1 MPRNLRASG
10 SSLSQTKGQPRI
22 FFHKNACKT
31 IDRPTIRRFQY
42 LTRFPVLELKDVC
55 FTINKDGEDVNLVDH
70 VSIQV
75 PKGHFM
81 AIVGPSGCGKTTL
94 LKTIAGLN
102 PESDGALFWE
112 GRNLSEDGDFS
123 PSEIGY
129 VPQFSIAYDPLTVDE
144 SVEAATRLR
153 VRTRDTAELD
163 QRIDRVLEETGL
175 ETISDRPVKVLSGGQ
190 KRRLG
195 LAMEL
200 VSDPKILLCD
210 EVTSGLD
217 PRSERE
223 IVRLLHDLSRKD
235 GRIVLS
241 VTHSL
246 AHLEL
251 YDSILV
257 LHEGRV
263 VFHGPPERLN
273 HYFSVK
279 DTEEIYPRLSAQ
291 PSERWQASWTKHSVS
306 YYGMLEKTRARL
318 IESGDLVLE
327 RSKPALDPNDE
338 EPDEGTAPQ
347 ETRLP
352 GFFTQFSTLLSR
364 RWRIFFRDRGQ
375 VFLQIAILLCFP
387 ALVTLF
393 SDKADGNIRRYS
405 DVRQDN
411 MAAEIQEQ
419 QSVRADQAKV
429 GSAISGIIM
438 FQVVLLALM
447 GSNNSAREIAGER
460 PIYEKEKFGGL
471 RPSAYLLSKI
481 AFLSCLVIA
490 QSLWMAFFVNLFG
503 AFRGE
508 FVEHVIF
515 LLLVNAAMTSICL
528 AISALMRTAEQASLL
543 SIYLV
548 GFQLPLSG
556 AVLALPENIEAFTR
570 PFISAY
576 WAWSGS
582 VEALQS
588 QVHGAVKSVI
598 DTSLSNQEACIF
610 TLAIH
615 IAIALILAWIGTR
628 RPQWE

>member
-1 MPRNLRASG
+1 M
-10 SSLSQTKGQPRI
+10 
-22 FFHKNACKT
+22 
-31 IDRPTIRRFQY
+31 
-42 LTRFPVLELKDVC
+42 LELKEVS
-55 FTINKDGEDVNLVDH
+55 FTIRKDGEEIPLVDR
-70 VSIQV
+70 VSIRV

-102 PESDGALFWE
+102 PESGGALFWDS
-112 GRNLSEDGDFS
+112 RNLSEDGDFS

-153 VRTRDTAELD
+153 VRTSGAADLD
-163 QRIDRVLEETGL
+163 DRIDRVLEETGL
-175 ETISDRPVKVLSGGQ
+175 GPISDRQVKVLSGGQ

-200 VSDPKILLCD
+200 VSDPKLLLCD

-235 GRIVLS
+235 GRIILS

-263 VFHGPPERLN
+263 AFHGPPEQVT
-273 HYFSVK
+273 HYFSVS
-279 DTEEIYPRLSAQ
+279 DTEEVYPRLATQ
-291 PSERWQASWTKHSVS
+291 PSERWYSSWLKHRES
-306 YYGMLEKTRARL
+306 YQKMMDKNRERL
-318 IESGDLVLE
+318 IVSGDLQLPHAGPDDAHGESGDSL
-327 RSKPALDPNDE
+327 
-338 EPDEGTAPQ
+338 
-347 ETRLP
+347 RLP
-352 GFFTQFSTLLSR
+352 GFFSQFATLLSR

-375 VFLQIAILLCFP
+375 VFLQLAIILCFP
-387 ALVTLF
+387 ILVTLF
-393 SDKADGNIRRYS
+393 SDKASGNIRRYS
-405 DVRQDN
+405 DTRQADVF
-411 MAAEIQEQ
+411 AEIQEI

-438 FQVVLLALM
+438 FQVVLLSLM

-460 PIYEKEKFGGL
+460 PIYEKERFGGL
-471 RPSAYLLSKI
+471 RPSAYLASKI
-481 AFLSCLVIA
+481 AFLACLVIA
-490 QSLWMAFFVNLFG
+490 QSLWMAFFVNFFG
-503 AFRGE
+503 TFRGD
-508 FVEHVIF
+508 FIQHAGF
-515 LLLVNAAMTSICL
+515 LLLVNAAMTAICL
-528 AISALMRTAEQASLL
+528 AISSLMRTAEQASLL

-582 VEALQS
+582 VESLQT
-588 QVHGAVKSVI
+588 QVHDAVKSVI
-598 DTSLSNQEACIF
+598 DTSLSAQNACLF
-610 TLAIH
+610 TLGAH
-615 IAIALILAWIGTR
+615 VLVALIATWAGAR
-628 RPQWE
+628 RPQWD

>member
-1 MPRNLRASG
+1 
-10 SSLSQTKGQPRI
+10 
-22 FFHKNACKT
+22 
-31 IDRPTIRRFQY
+31 
-42 LTRFPVLELKDVC
+42 
-55 FTINKDGEDVNLVDH
+55 
-70 VSIQV
+70 
-75 PKGHFM
+75 
-81 AIVGPSGCGKTTL
+81 
-94 LKTIAGLN
+94 
-102 PESDGALFWE
+102 
-112 GRNLSEDGDFS
+112 
-123 PSEIGY
+123 
-129 VPQFSIAYDPLTVDE
+129 
-144 SVEAATRLR
+144 
-153 VRTRDTAELD
+153 
-163 QRIDRVLEETGL
+163 
-175 ETISDRPVKVLSGGQ
+175 
-190 KRRLG
+190 
-195 LAMEL
+195 
-200 VSDPKILLCD
+200 
-210 EVTSGLD
+210 
-217 PRSERE
+217 
-223 IVRLLHDLSRKD
+223 
-235 GRIVLS
+235 
-241 VTHSL
+241 
-246 AHLEL
+246 
-251 YDSILV
+251 
-257 LHEGRV
+257 
-263 VFHGPPERLN
+263 
-273 HYFSVK
+273 
-279 DTEEIYPRLSAQ
+279 
-291 PSERWQASWTKHSVS
+291 
-306 YYGMLEKTRARL
+306 
-318 IESGDLVLE
+318 
-327 RSKPALDPNDE
+327 
-338 EPDEGTAPQ
+338 
-347 ETRLP
+347 
-352 GFFTQFSTLLSR
+352 
-364 RWRIFFRDRGQ
+364 
-375 VFLQIAILLCFP
+375 
-387 ALVTLF
+387 
-393 SDKADGNIRRYS
+393 
-405 DVRQDN
+405 

-515 LLLVNAAMTSICL
+515 LLLINAAMTSVCL

-610 TLAIH
+610 TLAVH
-615 IAIALILAWIGTR
+615 IAVALSLAWIGTR

>member
-1 MPRNLRASG
+1 M
-10 SSLSQTKGQPRI
+10 
-22 FFHKNACKT
+22 
-31 IDRPTIRRFQY
+31 
-42 LTRFPVLELKDVC
+42 LELKDVC
-55 FTINKDGEDVNLVDH
+55 FTIKKGGEEVNLVDK
-70 VSIQV
+70 VSIKI

-123 PSEIGY
+123 PSEMGY

-153 VRTRDTAELD
+153 VKTKNVAELD
-163 QRIDRVLEETGL
+163 HRIDRVLEETGL
-175 ETISDRPVKVLSGGQ
+175 GPISDRAVKVLSGGQ

-223 IVRLLHDLSRKD
+223 IMRLLNDLSRKD

-263 VFHGPPERLN
+263 AFHGPPERLT

-279 DTEEIYPRLSAQ
+279 DTEEVYPRLASQA
-291 PSERWQASWTKHSVS
+291 SERWQASWQKHSVS
-306 YYGMLEKTRARL
+306 YYDMLEKSRERL
-318 IESGDLVLE
+318 IGSGELRLDSHEATGHLTDGPPKAE
-327 RSKPALDPNDE
+327 TQQARATKPSRHD
-338 EPDEGTAPQ
+338 
-347 ETRLP
+347 TRLP
-352 GFFTQFSTLLSR
+352 GFFSQFATLLSR

-375 VFLQIAILLCFP
+375 VFLQLAILICFP
-387 ALVTLF
+387 ALVALF
-393 SDKADGNIRRYS
+393 SDKASGNIRRYS
-405 DVRQDN
+405 DIRQN
-411 MAAEIQEQ
+411 NIFQEIQEQ

-471 RPSAYLLSKI
+471 RPMAYLSSKI

-490 QSLWMAFFVNLFG
+490 QSLWMAFFVNFF
-503 AFRGE
+503 APFRGD
-508 FVEHVIF
+508 FIQHAIF
-515 LLLVNAAMTSICL
+515 LLLINAAMTSICL

-556 AVLALPENIEAFTR
+556 AVLALPEHIEAFTR

-582 VEALQS
+582 VEALQTR
-588 QVHGAVKSVI
+588 VHGAVKSVI
-598 DTSLSNQEACIF
+598 DTSLSSQSACMF
-610 TLAIH
+610 TLGIH
-615 IAIALILAWIGTR
+615 IIAALTLAWIGTR

>member
-1 MPRNLRASG
+1 
-10 SSLSQTKGQPRI
+10 
-22 FFHKNACKT
+22 
-31 IDRPTIRRFQY
+31 
-42 LTRFPVLELKDVC
+42 VLELKEVS
-55 FTINKDGEDVNLVDH
+55 FTIRKDGEDVPLVDRA
-70 VSIQV
+70 SIKV

-102 PESDGALFWE
+102 PESGGALFWDQ
-112 GRNLSEDGDFS
+112 RNLSEDGDFL

-153 VRTRDTAELD
+153 VRTRDTAALD
-163 QRIDRVLEETGL
+163 QRIDRVLEESGL
-175 ETISDRPVKVLSGGQ
+175 SPISDRQVKVLSGGQ

-246 AHLEL
+246 SHLEL

-263 VFHGPPERLN
+263 AFHGPPERLT
-273 HYFSVK
+273 HYFSVD
-279 DTEEIYPRLSAQ
+279 DTEEVYPRLATQ
-291 PSERWQASWTKHSVS
+291 ASERWHESWQKHRSS
-306 YYGMLEKTRARL
+306 YDKMLELNRKNLLASGALEAPETEIPTA
-318 IESGDLVLE
+318 ESEAEPGEDD
-327 RSKPALDPNDE
+327 AE
-338 EPDEGTAPQ
+338 EPKKNA
-347 ETRLP
+347 TRKAESEALRMP
-352 GFFTQFSTLLSR
+352 GFFSQFVTLLSR

-375 VFLQIAILLCFP
+375 VFLQLAILVCFP
-387 ALVTLF
+387 LLVTIF
-393 SDKADGNIRRYS
+393 SNKASGNIRRFSDTHQS
-405 DVRQDN
+405 DVFAQ
-411 MAAEIQEQ
+411 IQEQ
-419 QSVRADQAKV
+419 QSVASDQAKV
-429 GSAISGIIM
+429 GSAVSGIIM
-438 FQVVLLALM
+438 FQVVLLSLM
-447 GSNNSAREIAGER
+447 ASNNSAREIAGER
-460 PIYEKEKFGGL
+460 QIFEKEKFGGL
-471 RPSAYLLSKI
+471 RPSAYLASKV
-481 AFLSCLVIA
+481 AFLACLVIT
-490 QSLWMAFFVNLFG
+490 QSLWMAFFVNFSG
-503 AFRGE
+503 AFRGD
-508 FVEHVIF
+508 FVQHAGF
-515 LLLVNAAMTSICL
+515 LLLVNAAMTAICL

-556 AVLALPENIEAFTR
+556 AVLALPENIEVFTR

-582 VEALQS
+582 VEALQT
-588 QVHGAVKSVI
+588 QVHDAVKSVI
-598 DTSLSNQEACIF
+598 DTSLSSQNAC
-610 TLAIH
+610 LYALGAH
-615 IAIALILAWIGTR
+615 ITVALIAAWIGAS
-628 RPQWE
+628 RPQWD

>member
-1 MPRNLRASG
+1 M
-10 SSLSQTKGQPRI
+10 
-22 FFHKNACKT
+22 
-31 IDRPTIRRFQY
+31 
-42 LTRFPVLELKDVC
+42 LELKDVC
-55 FTINKDGEDVNLVDH
+55 FTIRKDGEDVNLVDR
-70 VSIQV
+70 VSIKV

-102 PESDGALFWE
+102 PESGGALFWE
-112 GRNLSEDGDFS
+112 GRNLSEEGDFE

-153 VRTRDTAELD
+153 VKCRGTEELD
-163 QRIDRVLEETGL
+163 QRIDHVLEETGL
-175 ETISDRPVKVLSGGQ
+175 SPISDRPVKVLSGGQ

-200 VSDPKILLCD
+200 VSDPRILLCD

-263 VFHGPPERLN
+263 AFHGPPEQLT

-279 DTEEIYPRLSAQ
+279 DTEEVYPRLAGQ
-291 PSERWQASWTKHSVS
+291 PSERWHASWGKHSDH
-306 YYGMLEKTRARL
+306 YYGMLEKNRVRL
-318 IESGDLVLE
+318 IASGELPPVRD
-327 RSKPALDPNDE
+327 KPDGAEAGDGEVRD
-338 EPDEGTAPQ
+338 
-347 ETRLP
+347 TRLP
-352 GFFTQFSTLLSR
+352 GFISQFTTLLSR

-375 VFLQIAILLCFP
+375 VFLQLAILICFP
-387 ALVTLF
+387 LLVTLF
-393 SDKADGNIRRYS
+393 SNKASGNIRSYS
-405 DVRQDN
+405 DTRQDN
-411 MAAEIQEQ
+411 IIQEIQEQ
-419 QSVRADQAKV
+419 QSVRSDQAKV

-471 RPSAYLLSKI
+471 RPMAYLSSKV

-490 QSLWMAFFVNLFG
+490 QSLWMAFFVNMFG
-503 AFRGE
+503 AFRGD
-508 FVEHVIF
+508 FVQHAVF
-515 LLLVNAAMTSICL
+515 LLLINASMTAICL

-556 AVLALPENIEAFTR
+556 AVLALPEHIERFTR

-576 WAWSGS
+576 WSWSGS
-582 VEALQS
+582 VEALQAR
-588 QVHGAVKSVI
+588 VHGAVKSVI
-598 DTSLSNQEACIF
+598 DTSLSDQDSCLF

-615 IAIALILAWIGTR
+615 ISVALLLAWIGTR

>member
-1 MPRNLRASG
+1 LFSVKPE
-10 SSLSQTKGQPRI
+10 
-22 FFHKNACKT
+22 
-31 IDRPTIRRFQY
+31 
-42 LTRFPVLELKDVC
+42 FPVLELQDVC
-55 FTINKDGEDVNLVDH
+55 FTIRKNGEDANLVDQ
-70 VSIQV
+70 VSLRI

-102 PESDGALFWE
+102 PESAGQLVWDG
-112 GRNLSEDGDFS
+112 RDLSKEGDFE
-123 PSEIGY
+123 PTEIGY

-144 SVEAATRLR
+144 SIEAATRLR
-153 VRTRDTAELD
+153 VRCRGNAELD
-163 QRIDRVLEETGL
+163 ARIDRVLEETGL
-175 ETISDRPVKVLSGGQ
+175 APIADRPVKVLSGGQ

-200 VSDPKILLCD
+200 VSNPKLLLCD

-223 IVRLLHDLSRKD
+223 IVHLLHELSRRD

-263 VFHGPPERLN
+263 AYHGPPDQLT
-273 HYFSVK
+273 HYFSVQ
-279 DTEEIYPRLSAQ
+279 DTEEVYPCLATQ
-291 PSERWQASWTKHSVS
+291 PSERWQESWGKHRAA
-306 YYGMLEKTRARL
+306 YEGML
-318 IESGDLVLE
+318 DHE
-327 RSKPALDPNDE
+327 RERQLAAGTLHVPVVAAEADPA
-338 EPDEGTAPQ
+338 TAPTSQ
-347 ETRLP
+347 QPTRLP
-352 GFFTQFSTLLSR
+352 GFFSQFATLLSR

-375 VFLQIAILLCFP
+375 VLLQLAILLCFP
-387 ALVTLF
+387 LLVTVF
-393 SDKADGNIRRYS
+393 SDKAKDPIRKFS
-405 DVRQDN
+405 DQRQTDVLSEIQERQMVRQD
-411 MAAEIQEQ
+411 Q
-419 QSVRADQAKV
+419 VKV
-429 GSAISGIIM
+429 GSAVSGIIM

-471 RPSAYLLSKI
+471 RPFAYLSSKI
-481 AFLSCLVIA
+481 AFLACLVIA
-490 QSLWMAFFVNLFG
+490 QSLWMAFFVNFFG
-503 AFRGE
+503 PFRGHFE
-508 FVEHVIF
+508 EHAAF
-515 LLLVNAAMTSICL
+515 LLLVNASMTAICL
-528 AISALMRTAEQASLL
+528 AISSLMRTAEQASLL

-556 AVLALPENIEAFTR
+556 AVLALPEHIEAFTR

-582 VEALQS
+582 VEALQNE
-588 QVHGAVKSVI
+588 VHSAVKSVI
-598 DTSLSNQEACIF
+598 DTSLSPQQACLY
-610 TLAIH
+610 TLAAQIGV
-615 IAIALILAWIGTR
+615 ALVAAWAGAR
-628 RPQWE
+628 RHQWD

>member
-1 MPRNLRASG
+1 
-10 SSLSQTKGQPRI
+10 
-22 FFHKNACKT
+22 
-31 IDRPTIRRFQY
+31 
-42 LTRFPVLELKDVC
+42 VLELQDVC
-55 FTINKDGEDVNLVDH
+55 FSIRKDGTDINLVDQ
-70 VSIQV
+70 VSIKV

-102 PESDGALFWE
+102 PESAGALLWE

-153 VRTRDTAELD
+153 VRTRNNEELD
-163 QRIDRVLEETGL
+163 HRIDRVLEETGL
-175 ETISDRPVKVLSGGQ
+175 TAIAERTVKVLSGGQ

-200 VSDPKILLCD
+200 VSDPKLLLCD

-263 VFHGPPERLN
+263 AFHGPPEQLT

-279 DTEEIYPRLSAQ
+279 DTEEVYPRLATQ
-291 PSERWQASWTKHSVS
+291 PSDRWQTSWAKHRES
-306 YYGMLEKTRARL
+306 YYKMLERNREKQIAAGTLHLPPDTTSSPTDPAA
-318 IESGDLVLE
+318 ENDDSPKK
-327 RSKPALDPNDE
+327 SKPADTTP
-338 EPDEGTAPQ
+338 P
-347 ETRLP
+347 LP
-352 GFFTQFSTLLSR
+352 GFFSQFGTLISR

-387 ALVTLF
+387 ILVTLF
-393 SDKADGNIRRYS
+393 SDKASGNIRKFS
-405 DVRQDN
+405 DTRQSN
-411 MAAEIQEQ
+411 IAAEIQEQ
-419 QSVRADQAKV
+419 ESVRSDQAKV

-438 FQVVLLALM
+438 FQVVLLSLM

-471 RPSAYLLSKI
+471 RPSAYLASKI
-481 AFLSCLVIA
+481 AFLACLVIA
-490 QSLWMAFFVNLFG
+490 QSLWMAFFVNFFG
-503 AFRGE
+503 PFRGD
-508 FVEHVIF
+508 FVQHAGF
-515 LLLVNAAMTSICL
+515 LLLVNAAMTAVCL

-556 AVLALPENIEAFTR
+556 AVLALPINIESFTR

-588 QVHGAVKSVI
+588 NVHGAVKSVI
-598 DTSLSNQEACIF
+598 DTSLSSQNACLY
-610 TLAIH
+610 TLGAH
-615 IAIALILAWIGTR
+615 IGIALIAAWIGSR
-628 RPQWE
+628 RPQWD

>member
-1 MPRNLRASG
+1 
-10 SSLSQTKGQPRI
+10 
-22 FFHKNACKT
+22 
-31 IDRPTIRRFQY
+31 
-42 LTRFPVLELKDVC
+42 VLELQEVS
-55 FTINKDGEDVNLVDH
+55 FIIRKDGEDVPLVDR
-70 VSIQV
+70 VSIRV

-102 PESDGALFWE
+102 PESAGALFWDS
-112 GRNLSEDGDFS
+112 RNLSEDGDFS

-153 VRTRDTAELD
+153 VRCRGTAELD

-175 ETISDRPVKVLSGGQ
+175 SPISDRQVKVLSGGQ

-200 VSDPKILLCD
+200 VSDPKLLLCD

-263 VFHGPPERLN
+263 AFHGPPEQLT
-273 HYFSVK
+273 HYFSVS
-279 DTEEIYPRLSAQ
+279 DTEEVYPRLATQS
-291 PSERWQASWTKHSVS
+291 PERWHDSWQKHRDS
-306 YYGMLEKTRARL
+306 YQKMMEKNRARL
-318 IESGDLVLE
+318 VTSGDLQA
-327 RSKPALDPNDE
+327 PAPAAAE
-338 EPDEGTAPQ
+338 EAEAP
-347 ETRLP
+347 RLP
-352 GFFTQFSTLLSR
+352 GFFSQFATLLSR

-375 VFLQIAILLCFP
+375 VFLQLAIIVCFP
-387 ALVTLF
+387 ILVTLF
-393 SDKADGNIRRYS
+393 SDKASGNIRRFS
-405 DVRQDN
+405 DTRQSER
-411 MAAEIQEQ
+411 AEIEEKILV
-419 QSVRADQAKV
+419 SSDQAKV

-438 FQVVLLALM
+438 FQVVLLSLM

-471 RPSAYLLSKI
+471 RPTAYLASKV
-481 AFLSCLVIA
+481 AFLACLVIG
-490 QSLWMAFFVNLFG
+490 QSLWMAFFVNFFG
-503 AFRGE
+503 TFRGD
-508 FVEHVIF
+508 FIQHAGF
-515 LLLVNAAMTSICL
+515 LLLVNAAMTAVCL
-528 AISALMRTAEQASLL
+528 AISSLMRTAEQASLL

-582 VEALQS
+582 VEALQP
-588 QVHGAVKSVI
+588 QVYNAVKSVI
-598 DTSLSNQEACIF
+598 DTSLSAQEICFYA
-610 TLAIH
+610 LGAH
-615 IAIALILAWIGTR
+615 IAVALIATWAGAR
-628 RPQWE
+628 RPQWD

>member
-1 MPRNLRASG
+1 MLELQEVS
-10 SSLSQTKGQPRI
+10 
-22 FFHKNACKT
+22 F
-31 IDRPTIRRFQY
+31 TIR
-42 LTRFPVLELKDVC
+42 
-55 FTINKDGEDVNLVDH
+55 KDGEQIPLVDR
-70 VSIQV
+70 VSIRV

-102 PESDGALFWE
+102 PESGGALFWDS
-112 GRNLSEDGDFS
+112 RNLSEDGDFS

-153 VRTRDTAELD
+153 VRSASTAELD
-163 QRIDRVLEETGL
+163 HRIDRVLEETGL
-175 ETISDRPVKVLSGGQ
+175 SPISDRQVKVLSGGQ

-200 VSDPKILLCD
+200 VSDPKLLLCD

-223 IVRLLHDLSRKD
+223 IVRLLHDLSRTD

-263 VFHGPPERLN
+263 AFHGPPEQLT
-273 HYFSVK
+273 HYFSVS
-279 DTEEIYPRLSAQ
+279 DTEEIYPRLAAQ
-291 PSERWQASWTKHSVS
+291 PSERWQASWEKHRES
-306 YYGMLEKTRARL
+306 YQKMMEKSRAQM
-318 IESGDLVLE
+318 IASGDLHL
-327 RSKPALDPNDE
+327 PAAAPDAVDGAEKAPE
-338 EPDEGTAPQ
+338 EGL
-347 ETRLP
+347 RLP
-352 GFFTQFSTLLSR
+352 GFFSQFATLLSR

-375 VFLQIAILLCFP
+375 VFLQLAIIVCFP
-387 ALVTLF
+387 ILVTLF
-393 SDKADGNIRRYS
+393 SDKASGNIRRYS
-405 DVRQDN
+405 DTRSTDFV
-411 MAAEIQEQ
+411 AEIQEQ
-419 QSVRADQAKV
+419 QSVRSDQAKV

-438 FQVVLLALM
+438 FQVVLLSLM

-471 RPSAYLLSKI
+471 RPSAYLASKV
-481 AFLSCLVIA
+481 AFLACLVIA
-490 QSLWMAFFVNLFG
+490 QSLWMAFFVNFFG
-503 AFRGE
+503 AFRGD
-508 FVEHVIF
+508 FIEHAGF
-515 LLLVNAAMTSICL
+515 LLLINAAMTAICL
-528 AISALMRTAEQASLL
+528 AISSLMRTAEQASLL

-556 AVLALPENIEAFTR
+556 AVLALPEHIEAFTR

-582 VEALQS
+582 VEALQT
-588 QVHGAVKSVI
+588 QVHDAVKSVI
-598 DTSLSNQEACIF
+598 DTGLSPQNAAF
-610 TLAIH
+610 YTLGAH
-615 IAIALILAWIGTR
+615 IIIAMIATWAGAR
-628 RPQWE
+628 RPQWD

>member
-1 MPRNLRASG
+1 M
-10 SSLSQTKGQPRI
+10 
-22 FFHKNACKT
+22 
-31 IDRPTIRRFQY
+31 
-42 LTRFPVLELKDVC
+42 LELKDVS
-55 FTINKDGEDVNLVDH
+55 FHIRKDGEDFPLLH
-70 VSIQV
+70 EIGLRV

-94 LKTIAGLN
+94 LKTIAGLI
-102 PESDGALFWE
+102 PESEGALFWN
-112 GRNLSEDGDFS
+112 GRNLAEDEDFS

-153 VRTRDTAELD
+153 VRSRNADELD
-163 QRIDRVLEETGL
+163 QRIDRVLEEAGL
-175 ETISDRPVKVLSGGQ
+175 DRIADRPVHVLSGGQ

-200 VSDPKILLCD
+200 VSDPDILLCD

-223 IVRLLHDLSRKD
+223 IVHLLHDLSRKD
-235 GRIVLS
+235 GRVVLS

-263 VFHGPPERLN
+263 AYHGPPAKLT
-273 HYFSVK
+273 HYFSVS
-279 DTEEIYPRLSAQ
+279 DTEEVYPRLANQ
-291 PSERWQASWTKHSVS
+291 LAERWESSWKKHRES
-306 YYGMLEKTRARL
+306 YDAMIERRRAKF
-318 IESGDLVLE
+318 IASGDLHV
-327 RSKPALDPNDE
+327 
-338 EPDEGTAPQ
+338 PDEPESSKETPEKDPEKETSKQVADQ
-347 ETRLP
+347 EASGPPRRRSTELELP
-352 GFFTQFSTLLSR
+352 GAFSQFTTLLTR

-375 VFLQIAILLCFP
+375 VFLQLAILLCFP
-387 ALVTLF
+387 VLVTLF
-393 SDKADGNIRRYS
+393 ADRAQGNISRYS
-405 DVRQDN
+405 DVRQDDFV
-411 MAAEIQEQ
+411 AEIQEQ
-419 QSVRADQAKV
+419 QRVMADQAKV
-429 GSAISGIIM
+429 GSAVSGIIM

-447 GSNNSAREIAGER
+447 GSNNSAREIASER

-471 RPSAYLLSKI
+471 RPSAYIASKVV
-481 AFLSCLVIA
+481 FLSCLVIA

-503 AFRGE
+503 AFRGD
-508 FVEHVIF
+508 FIQHVGF
-515 LLLVNAAMTSICL
+515 LLFVNAAMTGICL
-528 AISALMRTAEQASLL
+528 AISAWMRTAEQASLL

-556 AVLALPENIEAFTR
+556 AVLALPENIEAITR

-582 VEALQS
+582 VEALQT
-588 QVHGAVKSVI
+588 QVHDAVKSVV
-598 DTSLSNQEACIF
+598 DTSLSPVDLCQYIL
-610 TLAIH
+610 TIH
-615 IAIALILAWIGTR
+615 ILVALFFAWLGAR
-628 RPQWE
+628 RPQWD

>member
-1 MPRNLRASG
+1 M
-10 SSLSQTKGQPRI
+10 
-22 FFHKNACKT
+22 
-31 IDRPTIRRFQY
+31 
-42 LTRFPVLELKDVC
+42 LELKEVS
-55 FTINKDGEDVNLVDH
+55 FAIRKDGEDVPLVDR
-70 VSIQV
+70 VSIRV

-102 PESDGALFWE
+102 PESGGALFWD
-112 GRNLSEDGDFS
+112 GRDLSKEGDFS

-153 VRTRDTAELD
+153 VRCGDTEELD

-175 ETISDRPVKVLSGGQ
+175 GPISDRRVKVLSGGQ

-200 VSDPKILLCD
+200 VSDPKLLLCD

-223 IVRLLHDLSRKD
+223 IVRLMYDLSRKD

-263 VFHGPPERLN
+263 AFHGPPEQMT
-273 HYFSVK
+273 HYFSVG
-279 DTEEIYPRLSAQ
+279 DTEEIYPRLATQ
-291 PSERWQASWTKHSVS
+291 PSDRWQSSWQKHRES
-306 YYGMLEKTRARL
+306 YQKMMDKNRARL
-318 IESGDLVLE
+318 MNTGELIV
-327 RSKPALDPNDE
+327 PAPPAEN
-338 EPDEGTAPQ
+338 EPPDAKDVA
-347 ETRLP
+347 LP
-352 GFFTQFSTLLSR
+352 GFFTQFATLLSR

-375 VFLQIAILLCFP
+375 VFLQLAIILIFP
-387 ALVTLF
+387 VLVTIF
-393 SDKADGNIRRYS
+393 SEKASGNIRRFS
-405 DVRQDN
+405 DTRSDDL
-411 MAAEIQEQ
+411 MAEIQEQ
-419 QSVRADQAKV
+419 QSVRSDQAKV

-438 FQVVLLALM
+438 FQVVLLSLM

-471 RPSAYLLSKI
+471 RPSAYLASKV
-481 AFLSCLVIA
+481 AFLACLVIG
-490 QSLWMAFFVNLFG
+490 QSLWMAFFVNFFG
-503 AFRGE
+503 TFRGD
-508 FVEHVIF
+508 FIQHAGF
-515 LLLVNAAMTSICL
+515 LLLVNAAMTAICL
-528 AISALMRTAEQASLL
+528 AVSSLMRTAEQASLL

-556 AVLALPENIEAFTR
+556 AVLALPESVEIFTR

-582 VEALQS
+582 VEALQT
-588 QVHGAVKSVI
+588 QVHDAVKSVI
-598 DTSLSNQEACIF
+598 DTSLSAQEAC
-610 TLAIH
+610 LYALGAH
-615 IAIALILAWIGTR
+615 IVIALIATWAGAR
-628 RPQWE
+628 RPQWD

>member
-1 MPRNLRASG
+1 M
-10 SSLSQTKGQPRI
+10 
-22 FFHKNACKT
+22 
-31 IDRPTIRRFQY
+31 
-42 LTRFPVLELKDVC
+42 LELKEVS
-55 FTINKDGEDVNLVDH
+55 FTIEKDGEEVPLVDRI
-70 VSIQV
+70 SLAV

-102 PESDGALFWE
+102 PESSGSLHWDA
-112 GRNLSEDGDFS
+112 RDLSKEGDFS
-123 PSEIGY
+123 PTEIGY

-153 VRTRDTAELD
+153 VRSRSTAELD
-163 QRIDRVLEETGL
+163 ERIDRVLEETGL
-175 ETISDRPVKVLSGGQ
+175 SPISDRQVKVLSGGQ

-251 YDSILV
+251 YDSVLV
-257 LHEGRV
+257 LHEGKV
-263 VFHGPPERLN
+263 AFHGPPDQLT
-273 HYFSVK
+273 HYFSVH
-279 DTEEIYPRLSAQ
+279 DTEEVYPRLATQ
-291 PSERWQASWTKHSVS
+291 AADRWHSSWQKHRGS
-306 YYGMLEKTRARL
+306 YQKMLERNRERL
-318 IESGDLVLE
+318 INSGGLHVPVEAKAGAAVPAPQLE
-327 RSKPALDPNDE
+327 GEEAVEAAVASKPPANG
-338 EPDEGTAPQ
+338 GTTSP
-347 ETRLP
+347 ETLRLP
-352 GFFTQFSTLLSR
+352 GFFSQFSTLLSR

-375 VFLQIAILLCFP
+375 VILQFAILICFP
-387 ALVTLF
+387 ILVTLF
-393 SDKADGNIRRYS
+393 SDKASEPIRRYS
-405 DVRQDN
+405 EVRQTNLGD
-411 MAAEIQEQ
+411 EIKEQ
-419 QSVRADQAKV
+419 INVSSDQAKV
-429 GSAISGIIM
+429 GSAVSGIIM
-438 FQVVLLALM
+438 FQVVLLSLM

-460 PIYEKEKFGGL
+460 QIYEKEKFGGL
-471 RPSAYLLSKI
+471 RPSAYLGSKV
-481 AFLSCLVIA
+481 AFLACLVII
-490 QSLWMAFFVNLFG
+490 QSLWMAFFVNFFG
-503 AFRGE
+503 AFRGN
-508 FVEHVIF
+508 FVEHAGF

-528 AISALMRTAEQASLL
+528 AISSLMRTAEQASLL

-556 AVLALPENIEAFTR
+556 AVLALPEWAETFTR

-582 VEALQS
+582 VEALQT
-588 QVHGAVKSVI
+588 QVHDAVKSVI
-598 DTSLSNQEACIF
+598 DTGLSAQNAC
-610 TLAIH
+610 LY
-615 IAIALILAWIGTR
+615 ALIAHIGVALVAAWAGAC
-628 RPQWE
+628 RPQWD

>member
-1 MPRNLRASG
+1 M
-10 SSLSQTKGQPRI
+10 
-22 FFHKNACKT
+22 
-31 IDRPTIRRFQY
+31 
-42 LTRFPVLELKDVC
+42 LELKDVC
-55 FTINKDGEDVNLVDH
+55 FTIKKDGEDVNLVDH

-102 PESDGALFWE
+102 PESAGALFWE

-153 VRTRDTAELD
+153 VKTRDTAELD
-163 QRIDRVLEETGL
+163 HRIDRVLEETGL
-175 ETISDRPVKVLSGGQ
+175 EAISDRPVKVLSGGQ

-200 VSDPKILLCD
+200 VSDPKLLLCD

-263 VFHGPPERLN
+263 AFHGPPERLN

-279 DTEEIYPRLSAQ
+279 DTEEIYPRLAAQ

-306 YYGMLEKTRARL
+306 YYAMLEKNRERL
-318 IESGDLVLE
+318 IASGDLSLDRAKTVLNPDTE
-327 RSKPALDPNDE
+327 EADE
-338 EPDEGTAPQ
+338 TAEPE

-352 GFFTQFSTLLSR
+352 GFFSQFSTLLSR

-375 VFLQIAILLCFP
+375 VFLQLAILLCFP
-387 ALVTLF
+387 VLVTLF
-393 SDKADGNIRRYS
+393 SDKASGNIRRYS
-405 DVRQDN
+405 DIRQDN

-471 RPSAYLLSKI
+471 RPMAYLWSKI

-490 QSLWMAFFVNLFG
+490 QSLWMAFFVNIFG

-598 DTSLSNQEACIF
+598 DTSLSNQQACIF

-615 IAIALILAWIGTR
+615 IAVALTLAWIGTR

>member
-1 MPRNLRASG
+1 M
-10 SSLSQTKGQPRI
+10 
-22 FFHKNACKT
+22 
-31 IDRPTIRRFQY
+31 
-42 LTRFPVLELKDVC
+42 LELQEVS
-55 FTINKDGEDVNLVDH
+55 FIIRKDGEDVPLVDR
-70 VSIQV
+70 VSICV

-102 PESDGALFWE
+102 PESGGTLLWDS
-112 GRNLSEDGDFS
+112 RNLSKSADFS

-153 VRTRDTAELD
+153 VRCRDTAELD

-175 ETISDRPVKVLSGGQ
+175 SPISDRQVKVLSGGQ

-200 VSDPKILLCD
+200 VSDPKLLLCD

-263 VFHGPPERLN
+263 AFHGPPEQLT
-273 HYFSVK
+273 HYFSVT
-279 DTEEIYPRLSAQ
+279 DTEEVYPRLATQSA
-291 PSERWQASWTKHSVS
+291 ERWHDSWQKHRES
-306 YYGMLEKTRARL
+306 YQKMMEKDRAL
-318 IESGDLVLE
+318 LVTSGDLLTPALE
-327 RSKPALDPNDE
+327 SDKPAE
-338 EPDEGTAPQ
+338 AP
-347 ETRLP
+347 RLP
-352 GFFTQFSTLLSR
+352 GFFSQFATLLSR

-375 VFLQIAILLCFP
+375 VFLQLAIILCFP
-387 ALVTLF
+387 ILVTLF
-393 SDKADGNIRRYS
+393 SDKASGNIRRFS
-405 DVRQDN
+405 DTRQSER
-411 MAAEIQEQ
+411 AEIEEKILV
-419 QSVRADQAKV
+419 SSDQAKV

-438 FQVVLLALM
+438 FQVVLLSLM

-471 RPSAYLLSKI
+471 RPSAYLASKV
-481 AFLSCLVIA
+481 AFLACLVIG
-490 QSLWMAFFVNLFG
+490 QSLWMAFFVNFFG
-503 AFRGE
+503 AFRGD
-508 FVEHVIF
+508 FIQHAGF
-515 LLLVNAAMTSICL
+515 LLLVNAAMTAICL
-528 AISALMRTAEQASLL
+528 AISSLMRTAEQASLL

-582 VEALQS
+582 VEALQP
-588 QVHGAVKSVI
+588 QVYNAVKSVI
-598 DTSLSNQEACIF
+598 DTGLSVQEICFYA
-610 TLAIH
+610 LGAH
-615 IAIALILAWIGTR
+615 IGVALIAAWAGAR
-628 RPQWE
+628 RPQWD

>member
-1 MPRNLRASG
+1 MLE
-10 SSLSQTKGQPRI
+10 LQDVY
-22 FFHKNACKT
+22 F
-31 IDRPTIRRFQY
+31 TIR
-42 LTRFPVLELKDVC
+42 
-55 FTINKDGEDVNLVDH
+55 KDGADHNLVDQ
-70 VSIQV
+70 VSLRI
-75 PKGHFM
+75 PAGHFM

-94 LKTIAGLN
+94 LKTIAGLQ
-102 PESDGALFWE
+102 PESAGALLWE
-112 GRNLSEDGDFS
+112 GRNLATEGDFA

-129 VPQFSIAYDPLTVDE
+129 VPQFSVAYDPLTVDE

-153 VRTRDTAELD
+153 VRSKSTADLD
-163 QRIDRVLEETGL
+163 HRIDRVLEETGL
-175 ETISDRPVKVLSGGQ
+175 TTISDRLVKVLSGGQ

-200 VSDPKILLCD
+200 VSDPKLLLCD

-223 IVRLLHDLSRKD
+223 IVHLLHDLSRKD

-251 YDSILV
+251 YDSVLV

-263 VFHGPPERLN
+263 AFHGPPDKLN

-279 DTEEIYPRLSAQ
+279 DTEEIYPQLTTRSAE
-291 PSERWQASWTKHSVS
+291 SWQASWQKHGVA
-306 YYGMLEKTRARL
+306 YDQMIARNREKL
-318 IESGDLVLE
+318 IQKGALLL
-327 RSKPALDPNDE
+327 PAEVAEGE
-338 EPDEGTAPQ
+338 EPPAVKE
-347 ETRLP
+347 P
-352 GFFTQFSTLLSR
+352 GFFSQFKTLLSR
-364 RWRIFFRDRGQ
+364 RWRIFLRDRGQ
-375 VFLQIAILLCFP
+375 VMLQLAILLCFP
-387 ALVTLF
+387 ILVTIF
-393 SDKADGNIRRYS
+393 SDKASGNIRKFS
-405 DVRQDN
+405 DTRQSDFI
-411 MAAEIQEQ
+411 AEIQEQ
-419 QSVRADQAKV
+419 QNVRADQAKV

-471 RPSAYLLSKI
+471 RPSAYLASKL
-481 AFLSCLVIA
+481 AFLSCLVVA
-490 QSLWMAFFVNLFG
+490 QSLWMAFFVNYFG
-503 AFRGE
+503 EFRGD
-508 FVEHVIF
+508 FFQHAIF
-515 LLLVNAAMTSICL
+515 LLLINGAMTSICL
-528 AISALMRTAEQASLL
+528 GISSLMRTAEQASLL

-556 AVLALPENIEAFTR
+556 AVLALPEHIEAFTR

-582 VEALQS
+582 VDALQT
-588 QVHGAVKSVI
+588 QVHTAVKSII
-598 DTSLSNQEACIF
+598 DTSLSVKGACLY

-615 IAIALILAWIGTR
+615 IGIGVIVAWAGAR
-628 RPQWE
+628 RAQWE

>member
-1 MPRNLRASG
+1 M
-10 SSLSQTKGQPRI
+10 
-22 FFHKNACKT
+22 
-31 IDRPTIRRFQY
+31 
-42 LTRFPVLELKDVC
+42 LELKDVC
-55 FTINKDGEDVNLVDH
+55 FTIRKDGEDANLVDQ
-70 VSIQV
+70 VSIRI

-102 PESDGALFWE
+102 PESAGALIWD
-112 GRNLSEDGDFS
+112 GRDLSKEGDFS

-153 VRTRDTAELD
+153 VRSKNNSELD
-163 QRIDRVLEETGL
+163 GRIDRVLEETGL
-175 ETISDRPVKVLSGGQ
+175 TPIADRPVKVLSGGQ

-200 VSDPKILLCD
+200 VSDPKLLLCD

-263 VFHGPPERLN
+263 AYHGPPEQLT

-279 DTEEIYPRLSAQ
+279 DTEEVYPRLATQ
-291 PSERWQASWTKHSVS
+291 TSERWKSSWEKHRIA
-306 YYGMLEKTRARL
+306 YDGMLEANREKL
-318 IESGDLVLE
+318 VKSGVLVLPSPPE
-327 RSKPALDPNDE
+327 DKGEDDKTPTSDAK
-338 EPDEGTAPQ
+338 
-347 ETRLP
+347 LP
-352 GFFTQFSTLLSR
+352 GFFSQFATLLSR

-375 VFLQIAILLCFP
+375 VLLQLAILICFP
-387 ALVTLF
+387 LLVTLF
-393 SDKADGNIRRYS
+393 SDKAKDPIRKFS
-405 DVRQDN
+405 DIRQSDIQ
-411 MAAEIQEQ
+411 AEIQERT
-419 QSVRADQAKV
+419 SIRTDQVKV

-438 FQVVLLALM
+438 FQVVLLSLM

-460 PIYEKEKFGGL
+460 LIYEKEKFGGL
-471 RPSAYLLSKI
+471 RPFAYLSSKI

-490 QSLWMAFFVNLFG
+490 QSLWMAFFVNWFG
-503 AFRGE
+503 PFRGD
-508 FVEHVIF
+508 FIQHATF
-515 LLLVNAAMTSICL
+515 LLLVNGAMTAVCL
-528 AISALMRTAEQASLL
+528 AISALMRTSEQASLL

-556 AVLALPENIEAFTR
+556 AVLALPENIESFTR

-576 WAWSGS
+576 WGWSGS
-582 VEALQS
+582 VEGLQT
-588 QVHGAVKSVI
+588 QVHDAVKSVI
-598 DTSLSNQEACIF
+598 DTSLSASQACTY
-610 TLAIH
+610 TLCAH
-615 IAIALILAWIGTR
+615 IGVGLLAAWAGAR
-628 RPQWE
+628 RHQWD

>member
-1 MPRNLRASG
+1 M
-10 SSLSQTKGQPRI
+10 
-22 FFHKNACKT
+22 
-31 IDRPTIRRFQY
+31 
-42 LTRFPVLELKDVC
+42 LELKDVC
-55 FTINKDGEDVNLVDH
+55 FTIKKDGEDTHLVDH
-70 VSIQV
+70 VSIKV

-102 PESDGALFWE
+102 PESAGELIWE
-112 GRNLSEDGDFS
+112 DRNLSEEGDFE

-153 VRTRDTAELD
+153 VKTRDTADLD
-163 QRIDRVLEETGL
+163 HRIDRVLEETGL
-175 ETISDRPVKVLSGGQ
+175 GPIADRTVKVLSGGQ

-200 VSDPKILLCD
+200 VSDPRLLLCD

-223 IVRLLHDLSRKD
+223 IVRLLHDLSRQD

-263 VFHGPPERLN
+263 AYHGPPERLN

-279 DTEEIYPRLSAQ
+279 DTEEVYPRLAAQ
-291 PSERWQASWTKHSVS
+291 TADRWQASWAKHSPT
-306 YYGMLEKTRARL
+306 YYEMLDANHAKRQTPAPPDKPGEISEPHPTKTENL
-318 IESGDLVLE
+318 IT
-327 RSKPALDPNDE
+327 P
-338 EPDEGTAPQ
+338 
-347 ETRLP
+347 LP
-352 GFFTQFSTLLSR
+352 GFFSQFATLLSR

-375 VFLQIAILLCFP
+375 VFLQLAILICFP
-387 ALVTLF
+387 LLVTIF
-393 SDKADGNIRRYS
+393 SEKASGNIRKFS
-405 DVRQDN
+405 DMRQDN

-419 QSVRADQAKV
+419 RSVQADQAKV

-460 PIYEKEKFGGL
+460 SIYEKEKFGGL
-471 RPSAYLLSKI
+471 RPFAYISSKI

-490 QSLWMAFFVNLFG
+490 QSLWMAFFVNIFG
-503 AFRGE
+503 AFRGD
-508 FVEHVIF
+508 FIEHAVF
-515 LLLVNAAMTSICL
+515 LLLINAAMTAICL
-528 AISALMRTAEQASLL
+528 AISALMKTAEQASLL

-598 DTSLSNQEACIF
+598 DTSLSAQNLCFF
-610 TLAIH
+610 TLGLH
-615 IAIALILAWIGTR
+615 ILLALGLAWIGAR
-628 RPQWE
+628 KPQWE

>member
-1 MPRNLRASG
+1 M
-10 SSLSQTKGQPRI
+10 
-22 FFHKNACKT
+22 
-31 IDRPTIRRFQY
+31 
-42 LTRFPVLELKDVC
+42 LELKEVS
-55 FTINKDGEDVNLVDH
+55 FTIRKEGEDVPLVDRA
-70 VSIQV
+70 SIRV
-75 PKGHFM
+75 PRGHFM

-102 PESDGALFWE
+102 PESAGSLHWDS
-112 GRNLSEDGDFS
+112 RDLSKEGDFS

-144 SVEAATRLR
+144 SIEAATRLR
-153 VRTRDTAELD
+153 VHCRSTEELD

-175 ETISDRPVKVLSGGQ
+175 GPISDRAVKVLSGGQ

-200 VSDPKILLCD
+200 VSDPKLLLCD

-263 VFHGPPERLN
+263 AFHGPPQQMT
-273 HYFSVK
+273 HYFSVG
-279 DTEEIYPRLSAQ
+279 DTEEIYPRLTTQ
-291 PSERWQASWTKHSVS
+291 PAERWHASWQKHRES
-306 YYGMLEKTRARL
+306 YQRMMDKSRALLISSGSLHLPPDVAEKEA
-318 IESGDLVLE
+318 EKEAGGDTPPPE
-327 RSKPALDPNDE
+327 TKPAE
-338 EPDEGTAPQ
+338 AV
-347 ETRLP
+347 RLP
-352 GFFTQFSTLLSR
+352 GFLSQFATLLSR

-375 VFLQIAILLCFP
+375 LFLQLAIILIFP
-387 ALVTLF
+387 LLVTIF
-393 SDKADGNIRRYS
+393 SKKASDPIRRYS
-405 DVRQDN
+405 DMRSTDA
-411 MAAEIQEQ
+411 MEEIQEV

-429 GSAISGIIM
+429 GSAVSGIIM
-438 FQVVLLALM
+438 FQVVLLSLM

-460 PIYEKEKFGGL
+460 LIYEKEKFGGL
-471 RPSAYLLSKI
+471 RPSAYLASKV
-481 AFLSCLVIA
+481 AFLACLVIA
-490 QSLWMAFFVNLFG
+490 QSLWMAFFVNFFG
-503 AFRGE
+503 TFRGD
-508 FVEHVIF
+508 FIQHAGF
-515 LLLVNAAMTSICL
+515 LLLVNAAMTTICL
-528 AISALMRTAEQASLL
+528 AISSLMRTAEQASLL

-582 VEALQS
+582 VEALQT
-588 QVHGAVKSVI
+588 QVHDAVKSVI
-598 DTSLSNQEACIF
+598 DTGLSAQNAC
-610 TLAIH
+610 LYALGAH
-615 IAIALILAWIGTR
+615 IVVALVAAWAGAR
-628 RPQWE
+628 RPQWD

>member
-1 MPRNLRASG
+1 M
-10 SSLSQTKGQPRI
+10 
-22 FFHKNACKT
+22 
-31 IDRPTIRRFQY
+31 
-42 LTRFPVLELKDVC
+42 LELKDVC
-55 FTINKDGEDVNLVDH
+55 FTIRKDGEDVHLVDH
-70 VSIQV
+70 VSIKV

-102 PESDGALFWE
+102 PESEGALYWE
-112 GRNLSEDGDFS
+112 SRNLSEDADFE

-153 VRTRDTAELD
+153 VKTRSTAELD

-175 ETISDRPVKVLSGGQ
+175 GPINDRPVRVLSGGQ

-200 VSDPKILLCD
+200 VSDPKLLLCD

-263 VFHGPPERLN
+263 AFHGPPDRLT

-279 DTEEIYPRLSAQ
+279 DTEEVYPRLASQA
-291 PSERWQASWTKHSVS
+291 SERWQASWNKHTDS
-306 YYGMLEKTRARL
+306 YYAMLEKNRDRL
-318 IESGDLVLE
+318 IANGDLQLE
-327 RSKPALDPNDE
+327 KPKAIDNEDELEEKDDRS
-338 EPDEGTAPQ
+338 
-347 ETRLP
+347 ETQLP
-352 GFFTQFSTLLSR
+352 GFFSQFATLLSR

-375 VFLQIAILLCFP
+375 VFLQLAILICFP
-387 ALVTLF
+387 LLVTLF
-393 SDKADGNIRRYS
+393 SNKASGNIRRFS
-405 DVRQDN
+405 DVRQSSI
-411 MAAEIQEQ
+411 AAEIQEQ
-419 QSVRADQAKV
+419 QSVRSDQAKV

-447 GSNNSAREIAGER
+447 GSNNSAREIAAER

-471 RPSAYLLSKI
+471 RPMAYLFSKI

-490 QSLWMAFFVNLFG
+490 QSLWMAFFVNIFG

-508 FVEHVIF
+508 FLEHAIF
-515 LLLVNAAMTSICL
+515 LLLINASMTAICL
-528 AISALMRTAEQASLL
+528 AISSLMRTAEQASLL

-556 AVLALPENIEAFTR
+556 AVLALPEHIEVFTR

-598 DTSLSNQEACIF
+598 DTSLSSQTLCFF

-615 IAIALILAWIGTR
+615 IFVALGLAWVGVR
-628 RPQWE
+628 KPQWQS